1 VASGT
6 DKTYTITPAAGYHV
20 ADVLVDGASVGAVT
34 SYTFTAVTTP
44 HTISATFSVNL

>member
-1 VASGT
+1 
-6 DKTYTITPAAGYHV
+6 V